1 MNQSRAEH
9 KSTLVHLK
17 YNIYVLQKHHHDQN
31 KNDNK
36 RKT

>member
-9 KSTLVHLK
+9 KSTLGNLK
-17 YNIYVLQKHHHDQN
+17 CNIYVLQKHHCDQN